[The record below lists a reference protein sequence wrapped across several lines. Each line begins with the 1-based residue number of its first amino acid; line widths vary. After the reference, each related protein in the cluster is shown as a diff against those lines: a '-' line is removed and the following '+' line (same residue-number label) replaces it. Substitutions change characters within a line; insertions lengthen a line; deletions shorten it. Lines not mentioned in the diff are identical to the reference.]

1 MSDPSAPGATS
12 PYPPLTAEQ
21 EARLRSAISRQF
33 SLSPSYGDACAPCA
47 AGDAI
52 GAMVRLPFH
61 DASGGGGPA
70 GAEPGGPNGCID
82 PATAAN
88 DGLLDVIAN
97 LDAAREAAGLAGPA
111 PPAISRADLWVL
123 AGAHAIQLASTVGNA
138 TAAALS
144 GLPLLS
150 SPLVLPV
157 RYGRADA
164 AACSTWDTGRL
175 PAPTFSYAD
184 TIARF
189 GAGGGG
195 SGVAAGAGFGMT
207 PTEVTAILGAHTLG
221 RAEAANSGFEGGWT
235 ASQSSFSNAFYVL
248 MLQAPWDESA
258 TVRDQWDGNATLPG
272 SNGVTVP
279 ILLFRSD
286 VEMALATS
294 LPGNNDTCPVFE
306 DDNPVVPKCPHTAG
320 YDTVARFVQSTDA
333 WFSEFTPAW
342 QKMTESNYAFNGS
355 RLIRGFVPSPSAV
368 PVPVPGATAAAAQN
382 GGLVAAV
389 VVLALVAAA
398 SLAYAVGPKAVARL
412 RGKRGADYSTIDEK
426 RPFV

>member
-1 MSDPSAPGATS
+1 MSNPSAPGATS
-12 PYPPLTAEQ
+12 PFPPLTAEE
-21 EARLRSAISRQF
+21 EARHRSAISRQF

-61 DASGGGGPA
+61 DASGGGAPA

-88 DGLLDVIAN
+88 NGLLGVIAD
-97 LDAAREAAGLAGPA
+97 LDAARAAAGLAGPS

-150 SPLVLPV
+150 SPLVLPF

-164 AACSTWDTGRL
+164 AACSTWDAGRL

-235 ASQSSFSNAFYVL
+235 ASQSSFSNAFYAL
-248 MLQAPWDESA
+248 MLRAPWDESA
-258 TVRDQWDGNATLPG
+258 TVRDQWDGSATLPG
-272 SNGVTVP
+272 SAGVTVP

-294 LPGNNDTCPVFE
+294 LPGDNDTCPVFE
-306 DDNPVVPKCPHTAG
+306 DDNPAVLPKCPHTAG
-320 YDTVARFVQSTDA
+320 YDTVSRFVQSTDA
-333 WFSEFTPAW
+333 WFAEFTPAW
-342 QKMTESNYAFNGS
+342 QKMTEHDYGFNGS
-355 RLIRGFVPSPSAV
+355 RLVRGFVPSPSAA
-368 PVPVPGATAAAAQN
+368 PVAAQN

-389 VVLALVAAA
+389 VVLAIVAAA
-398 SLAYAVGPKAVARL
+398 SLAYAVGPKAVDWL
-412 RGKRGADYSTIDEK
+412 RGKRRGADYSTIDEK